1 MTLLGPDRPS
11 PSRSGRPAGDPGD
24 PAGSRAVVRVA
35 AVGDIHL
42 GEDCAG
48 LLRPAFEALPDC
60 ADVLLLAG
68 DLTRHGT
75 VAEARVVAG
84 EIVSLGV
91 PVVAVLGNHDHHSDE
106 PEEVS
111 RVLRD
116 AGAHVLEGDSVVLP
130 VAGHKVGVAGV
141 KGFCGGF
148 VGRSA
153 GEFGEPEMKAFVRT
167 TRRSAESLAGALGGL
182 ARHGCAVRVALT
194 HFSPVPDT
202 LAGEP
207 PEIHPFLGSYLLAE
221 AIDAEGADL
230 AVHGHAH
237 LGTEHGMTAGGVRVR
252 NVAQP
257 VIDHAFA
264 LYRLPLDGGPGAR
277 TGPAGLV
284 GRYGT
289 H

>member
-1 MTLLGPDRPS
+1 MTLLGPERTGPD
-11 PSRSGRPAGDPGD
+11 AI
-24 PAGSRAVVRVA
+24 RVA

-60 ADVLLLAG
+60 ADLLLLAG
-68 DLTRHGT
+68 DLTRHGE

-84 EIVSLGV
+84 EVASLGV
-91 PVVAVLGNHDHHSDE
+91 PVVAVLGNHDHHAGE
-106 PEEVS
+106 PAEVA

-116 AGAHVLEGDSVVLP
+116 AGVHVLEGESTVLP
-130 VAGHKVGVAGV
+130 VAGHKVGVAGA

-153 GEFGEPEMKAFVRT
+153 GEFGEPEMKEFVRT
-167 TRRSAESLAGALGGL
+167 TRRSAEGLSRALGEL
-182 ARHGCAVRVALT
+182 TAHGCAVRIALT

-207 PEIHPFLGSYLLAE
+207 LEIYPFLGSYLLAE
-221 AIDAEGADL
+221 AIDAHGADL

-264 LYRLPLDGGPGAR
+264 LYRLPLDGHAA
-277 TGPAGLV
+277 TAAPAGLTA
-284 GRYGT
+284 RYGT